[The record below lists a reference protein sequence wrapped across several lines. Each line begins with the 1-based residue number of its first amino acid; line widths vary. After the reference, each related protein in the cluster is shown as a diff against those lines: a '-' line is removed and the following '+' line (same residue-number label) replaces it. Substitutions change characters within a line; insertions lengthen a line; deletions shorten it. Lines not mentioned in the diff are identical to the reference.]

1 MNRFSLS
8 TDGKV
13 YIGLVAILLVL
24 RLLLYLLPVEFVLA
38 DQERMLSWLSMIVV
52 TLLGVVGV
60 FLAPRAGFARMWD
73 GKVENRRRLII
84 PGLIGLGF
92 GILSVAQDALQPLES
107 EMQIAF
113 PASLVVYPLAGI
125 LEEILFRL
133 FLTTLLVWLGSTV
146 ILQGRG
152 QQTVFWVVAVVVGLV
167 YAMLQMAAYT
177 MVAGE
182 VTFVVGVWFLV
193 QIGGYFVMAAY
204 VYRRYGFLAA
214 VVMRMGNYLIWHI
227 IWGALAG

>member
-38 DQERMLSWLSMIVV
+38 DQERMLSWLSMIVG